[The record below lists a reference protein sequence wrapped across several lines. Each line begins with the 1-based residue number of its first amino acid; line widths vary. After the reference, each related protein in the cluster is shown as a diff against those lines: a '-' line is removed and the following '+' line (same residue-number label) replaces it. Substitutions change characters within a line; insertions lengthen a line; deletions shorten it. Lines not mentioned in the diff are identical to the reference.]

1 MKYSLIAIALAAMLA
16 GCSSSATRDQ
26 LQIQDPTVLQ
36 TGFSATQSQAA
47 GAVTPQ
53 WISTYS
59 GIHNGQM
66 LGTVQNRLNALGD
79 RKNNYFGDKAQCWL
93 DAARSERSTH
103 DGWGFVEEALVEAD
117 RLTTALETG
126 KGLSVDNPELRTA
139 AVIRPDLWKQVLA
152 AKTAPVFAQ
161 CVEAQ
166 RLTACSEVE
175 LIHAGHESWIRDF
188 DESQR
193 LVDGVQKGVPGIGA
207 ALDAC
212 TPPAAATPVPSP
224 IPQKMTLQADAT
236 FKFDRSDLAGMLP
249 EGKSKLSQLIRDL
262 KQVDDVTGIRIE
274 GYTDRLGSDSY
285 NRQLSAKRADTV
297 KRYLRNGGVQVPMS
311 AKGLGK
317 DDPVVQCNDRNH
329 QALIDCL
336 APNRRVELDFARSG
350 GESQQPQMQ
359 QQPSTRMQMR
369 APQMQQQQMPQQD
382 EQDQ

>member
-16 GCSSSATRDQ
+16 GCASSTTRDQ

-36 TGFSATQSQAA
+36 NGFSATQSQAA
-47 GAVTPQ
+47 GAVTSQ

-59 GIHNGQM
+59 GVHNGPM
-66 LGTVQNRLNALGD
+66 LGAVQTRLNALGD
-79 RKNNYFGDKAQCWL
+79 RKNNYFGEKAQCWL

-103 DGWGFVEEALVEAD
+103 DGWGFVEEALVEAN

-126 KGLSVDNPELRTA
+126 QGLSVDNPELRTA

-152 AKTAPVFAQ
+152 AKTSPLFAQ
-161 CVEAQ
+161 CLEAQ

-207 ALDAC
+207 ALEAC
-212 TPPAAATPVPSP
+212 TPPAAATPVPLP

-236 FKFDRSDLAGMLP
+236 FRFDRGDLAGMLP
-249 EGKSKLSQLIRDL
+249 QGKAKLSQLIRDL
-262 KQVDDVTGIRIE
+262 KSADDVTGIRIE

-285 NRQLSAKRADTV
+285 NRQLSTKRAETV
-297 KRYLRNGGVQVPMS
+297 KRYLQSGGVQVPMS

-317 DDPVVQCNDRNH
+317 DDPVVQCNNRNH

-336 APNRRVELDFARSG
+336 EPNRRVELDFMRSG
-350 GESQQPQMQ
+350 SHSQQPQMQ
-359 QQPSTRMQMR
+359 QMQSH
-369 APQMQQQQMPQQD
+369 ASQIQQQEIPQQEPLD
-382 EQDQ
+382 